1 MVRHGILAP
10 IFVGSSPTTV
20 AIDAERKIIMLE
32 MKTPCMNCSTRS
44 LGCHGKCKDY
54 AEYKQRLDELKK
66 AKDKANVVDKY
77 VSYNINSSK
86 RRVKYFRNY
95 GLND

>member
-1 MVRHGILAP
+1 
-10 IFVGSSPTTV
+10 
-20 AIDAERKIIMLE
+20 MLE
-32 MKTPCMNCSTRS
+32 MNTPCKDCSTRS

-54 AEYKQRLDELKK
+54 AEYKQKLDELKK

>member
-1 MVRHGILAP
+1 MI
-10 IFVGSSPTTV
+10 
-20 AIDAERKIIMLE
+20 E
-32 MKTPCMNCSTRS
+32 MSTPCQKCLKRY
-44 LGCHGKCKDY
+44 LGCHSKCEDY
-54 AEYKQRLDELKK
+54 AKYKQKLDELKK